1 MVFVAV
7 IPDKV
12 VFSLTMTTSCILAP
26 YTFIGSCQRF
36 EGTHCLHLK
45 LDRVIHGS
53 SSVSTAGLSLGFC
66 NVPLQ
71 TCVWDVV
78 SLCRGFSCRCIL
90 YRVIPFFLPVYHECL
105 TFHYTGQRSYHKN
118 VWPDET
124 GPFQCKV
131 CWRGSYRSHPVICWC
146 GMLYVRLS
154 KISDTKIW

>member
-1 MVFVAV
+1 MVFV

-12 VFSLTMTTSCILAP
+12 VFSLTKTTSCILAP
-26 YTFIGSCQRF
+26 YTFIGSCRF
-36 EGTHCLHLK
+36 EGTHCLHLQ
-45 LDRVIHGS
+45 LDRVIPGS

-105 TFHYTGQRSYHKN
+105 TFHFTGHRSCHKN
-118 VWPDET
+118 VLPDET
-124 GPFQCKV
+124 GPFQCSLLERFISV
-131 CWRGSYRSHPVICWC
+131 TSGN
-146 GMLYVRLS
+146 MLVWYALCQVKQNLRH
-154 KISDTKIW
+154 